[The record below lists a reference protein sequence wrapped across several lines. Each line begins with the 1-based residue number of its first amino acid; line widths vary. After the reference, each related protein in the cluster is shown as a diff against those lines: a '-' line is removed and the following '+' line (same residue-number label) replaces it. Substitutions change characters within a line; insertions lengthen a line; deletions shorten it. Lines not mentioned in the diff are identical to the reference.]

1 MVRCL
6 SLLWWAASTAS
17 TCSSTWFC
25 MSTGLRPGLYYYQS
39 LGQGRVTWPLHQAL
53 TWPCSSPPNG
63 IPSSQSGLPPSP
75 LCKVSQLPHSVK
87 LLFQRGP
94 HTSLLAIPTYHV
106 GQDLSSGLGTLTP
119 EASQCSSGQGNDQ
132 PIWRP
137 HFPFCLRT
145 LLRQRLFKLI
155 FFHSKHLAIF
165 FSPLKMWLQKGH
177 TCFPNK
183 CFLPCDLAEPIAHFP
198 F

>member
-75 LCKVSQLPHSVK
+75 LCKASQLPQCQTSFSKRSSHHFVGHPHIPCGPGLEQWLGDTHSWGITVLK
-87 LLFQRGP
+87 WTRQW
-94 HTSLLAIPTYHV
+94 PTHMK
-106 GQDLSSGLGTLTP
+106 
-119 EASQCSSGQGNDQ
+119 ASFS
-132 PIWRP
+132 
-137 HFPFCLRT
+137 F
-145 LLRQRLFKLI
+145 LFKNSAETTLI
-155 FFHSKHLAIF
+155 
-165 FSPLKMWLQKGH
+165 
-177 TCFPNK
+177 
-183 CFLPCDLAEPIAHFP
+183 
-198 F
+198 